1 MRPVEL
7 TLRPSAPED
16 ASFLKQWLLDPLI
29 LYGFPME
36 GEKEVDDSVRIWM
49 EFVAKGC
56 GITALWDGQVCG
68 MTVLYEQTFQK
79 LAHTC
84 LLSIIV
90 SQEYRNRGIGTAL
103 LEELEKLAKNTFH
116 IEILHLEV
124 YEGNPAKKLY
134 ERMGFT
140 PFGRHASFAKESD
153 GSYRAKIFMQK
164 NL

>member
-1 MRPVEL
+1 MSNIEL
-7 TLRPSAPED
+7 RGSIAED
-16 ASFLKQWLLDPLI
+16 APYLKQWLMDPMI

-49 EFVAKGC
+49 EYVAKGC
-56 GITALWDGQVCG
+56 GITAIINGDVKG
-68 MTVLYEQTFQK
+68 MTVLYVQPFEK

-84 LLSIIV
+84 LFSIIV
-90 SQEYRNRGIGTAL
+90 SKESRGLGVGTAL
-103 LEELEKLAKNTFH
+103 LTELMHLAKEKFQ

-124 YEGNPAKKLY
+124 YEGNPAKRLY
-134 ERMGFT
+134 ERMGFI
-140 PFGRHASFAKESD
+140 PFGKHTSFAKESD

>member
-1 MRPVEL
+1 
-7 TLRPSAPED
+7 
-16 ASFLKQWLLDPLI
+16 
-29 LYGFPME
+29 
-36 GEKEVDDSVRIWM
+36 
-49 EFVAKGC
+49 
-56 GITALWDGQVCG
+56 